1 MNTSS
6 GTAATAP
13 ATPEPTTPPPQVEP
27 LVQAAVATA
36 TPTVTATATATA
48 TPKPEPTDPEVPDRP
63 VSLREEVTSQVL
75 NGAGIVKG
83 NQINNHNFFGADA
96 RAASPDAW
104 QDDLI
109 EVALP
114 PSAQDG
120 GYPELEQHLEA
131 LLRTHVLLVRHTPT
145 PGAEAQARTVVR
157 AAVHALQGRQPGR
170 QAFSSKFDR
179 PFPPQN
185 LCHTAR
191 WREDR
196 QNAVF
201 YLFRSDDPA
210 SLSFFNA
217 NVEPVRDLCSRLRQM
232 NCYLV
237 LTVAIPA
244 RTSLREQGAL
254 AELIALWSIDDGQH
268 HATTDFVSATSSN
281 FDATLGLCAALLP
294 GLAPD
299 EFVVLVDMLLPAVG
313 LSVQTT
319 APAAV
324 VDSAQAAPP
333 PPEPSREQR
342 WRQGDRDRVLAELG
356 IALQP
361 PPSGNDVA
369 AGASESGL
377 FFSDPVFQLGMPVWL
392 YAKFPLLLATQVDAL
407 TRHYFSAAASPRYC
421 VGYRRLL
428 LRLDAVGARRLE
440 LSWLM
445 ACLREALSGGLA
457 QLGAQRFAEL
467 LVEISNNGDGQQLM
481 ARCITAIAAL
491 LPEYESDLALQLADA
506 GLLHDFA
513 ARRLTPYSPRFWE
526 AVSERPDGA
535 ALLGQTTWRQLIVV
549 DLLQTLAAR
558 EPTPVAAAVTAA
570 LQQSTTVHA
579 GWLTLMQLLRQ
590 RLPALS
596 LSRAIFRERQVYWLL
611 HSADRWLDFA
621 QALALVCS
629 GSTAIP
635 GAEAAEA
642 DDHTAPASPRRWLS
656 RDCIVAL
663 VSSYDDAAAAP
674 WPIAVHQA
682 LIGRESSRQRFAGM
696 LAGLLR
702 ANALPA
708 EDDGDFSAA
717 RDAVVIDIETVVWLY
732 YCCAVSAVAH
742 ETGDNDQLAA
752 IVADVL
758 KPWYQPL
765 RALQRARVGELARD
779 LLQAAIDTRDALAD
793 DVPARSRAAASRAV
807 RASQVLIR
815 ALRLAQPKTA

>member
-1 MNTSS
+1 M
-6 GTAATAP
+6 P
-13 ATPEPTTPPPQVEP
+13 ERPEPELPDTPM
-27 LVQAAVATA
+27 
-36 TPTVTATATATA
+36 
-48 TPKPEPTDPEVPDRP
+48 
-63 VSLREEVTSQVL
+63 SLREEVTSQVL
-75 NGAGIVKG
+75 YGAGIVKG
-83 NQINNHNFFGADA
+83 DQINNHHFFGADA
-96 RAASPDAW
+96 RVASPDAW

-120 GYPELEQHLEA
+120 CDPELEHHVEA

-217 NVEPVRDLCSRLRQM
+217 NVEPVRHLCSRLRQM

-237 LTVAIPA
+237 LTVAIPP

-268 HATTDFVSATSSN
+268 HATADFVSATGSN

-294 GLAPD
+294 GLASD
-299 EFVVLVDMLLPAVG
+299 EFVALVDVLLPAVG
-313 LSVQTT
+313 PPAQTT

-324 VDSAQAAPP
+324 VDSLQTAPP
-333 PPEPSREQR
+333 PELSREQR

-392 YAKFPLLLATQVDAL
+392 YSKFPLLLATQVDAL

-421 VGYRRLL
+421 MGYRRLL

-445 ACLREALSGGLA
+445 ARLREALSGGLA

-467 LVEISNNGDGQQLM
+467 LIEIGNNGDGQQLM

-491 LPEYESDLALQLADA
+491 LPEYESDLAVQLADA
-506 GLLHDFA
+506 GLLHELA

-526 AVSERPDGA
+526 KVGERPDGE
-535 ALLGQTTWRQLIVV
+535 ALLEQTTWRQLIVV
-549 DLLQTLAAR
+549 DLLQALAAR
-558 EPTPVAAAVTAA
+558 EPAPVAAAVAAA

-596 LSRAIFRERQVYWLL
+596 LSRAIFRERQVYCLQ
-611 HSADRWLDFA
+611 HSADRWLDFT

-635 GAEAAEA
+635 GAEAAHA
-642 DDHTAPASPRRWLS
+642 DDQTAPASPRRWLS

-682 LIGRESSRQRFAGM
+682 LIGRESSRRRFAGM
-696 LAGLLR
+696 LAELLR

-708 EDDGDFSAA
+708 DDDGDFSTA
-717 RDAVVIDIETVVWLY
+717 RDAVVIDIETIVWLY
-732 YCCAVSAVAH
+732 HRCAVSAVAH
-742 ETGDNDQLAA
+742 ETGENDQLAA

-758 KPWYQPL
+758 RPWYQPL
-765 RALQRARVGELARD
+765 RALQRARVGELSRD
-779 LLQAAIDTRDALAD
+779 LLQAAIDARDALAD
-793 DVPARSRAAASRAV
+793 DVPARSRVVASRAV
-807 RASQVLIR
+807 RASQVLVR
-815 ALRLAQPKTA
+815 ALRLAQPGTA